1 LLTHSTGPSRTTE
14 NTLTNISFSSL
25 VSGKGQLK
33 YLFFGGKGGVGKT
46 AVAGATA
53 YYLSERLGKKTL
65 ISSTNPVHSLSSL
78 FGQDLWRKGTQK
90 IEGTRNLYADEIDI
104 SSTIERYKGDIRE
117 RLVQFLK
124 FADIPVDVE
133 PFIEIAT
140 TNPSFEESAMFD
152 DMVDLILSKN
162 FDAYVFD
169 TAPVAHTYR
178 LLGMSK
184 VYNLWLNKMIKS
196 REESMSLRAKLSFRK
211 EKILQELKKDPLLA
225 SLAGTKRKTEEARTL
240 LTDSEKTAFFFVTL
254 PLALPIAVIERFIT
268 WVQAFQIPVGGVI
281 VNEVIPKAD
290 VENLS
295 PYVANRMEEQTGY
308 LRMAGE
314 KFPGMI
320 RAVLPLYDREV
331 NGLEMVSRMAENLSS
346 GSEARI

>member
-1 LLTHSTGPSRTTE
+1 METTKPS
-14 NTLTNISFSSL
+14 LPFPSFIAE
-25 VSGKGQLK
+25 KKDLK

-53 YYLSERLGKKTL
+53 YYLAESLGRKTL

-78 FGQDLWRKGTQK
+78 FGQDLWKKGTQK
-90 IEGTRNLYADEIDI
+90 VEGTRNLYADEIDI
-104 SSTIERYKGDIRE
+104 SSTIERYKGEIKD

-124 FADIPVDVE
+124 FADIPVDIE

-152 DMVDLILSKN
+152 DMVDLMLNEKY
-162 FDAYVFD
+162 DAYVFD

-211 EKILQELKKDPLLA
+211 EKIVQELKKDPLLI
-225 SLAGTKRKTEEARTL
+225 SLAGTKKKTEEARKL
-240 LTDSEKTAFFFVTL
+240 LTDSERTAFFFVTL

-268 WVQAFQIPVGGVI
+268 WVQAFQIPIGGVI
-281 VNEVIPKAD
+281 VNEVIPTVNSEK
-290 VENLS
+290 LS
-295 PYVANRMEEQTGY
+295 PYVANRTNEQAGY
-308 LRMAGE
+308 LKLAE
-314 KFPGMI
+314 QKFPGMI
-320 RAVLPLYDREV
+320 RAVLPLFEREV
-331 NGLEMVSRMAENLSS
+331 NGLDMVSKMAQSLSL
-346 GSEARI
+346 GSETRV

>member
-1 LLTHSTGPSRTTE
+1 METERPSTSFPSF
-14 NTLTNISFSSL
+14 IA
-25 VSGKGQLK
+25 GKKNLK

-46 AVAGATA
+46 AIAGATA
-53 YYLSERLGKKTL
+53 HYLSEKLGRKTL

-78 FGQDLWRKGTQK
+78 FGQDLWKKGTQR
-90 IEGTRNLYADEIDI
+90 IQGTKNLYANEIDI
-104 SSTIERYKGDIRE
+104 SSTIERYKGEIKE

-124 FADIPVDVE
+124 FADIPVDIE

-152 DMVDLILSKN
+152 DMVDLILNEKY
-162 FDAYVFD
+162 DAYVFD

-225 SLAGTKRKTEEARTL
+225 TLIATRRKTEEGRRL
-240 LTDSEKTAFFFVTL
+240 LTDAEKTAFFFVTL
-254 PLALPIAVIERFIT
+254 PLALPIAVVERFIT
-268 WVQAFQIPVGGVI
+268 WVEAFSIPIGGVI
-281 VNEVIPKAD
+281 VNEVIPKTD
-290 VENLS
+290 PTNLS
-295 PYVANRMEEQTGY
+295 PFVANRIKEQAGY
-308 LRMAGE
+308 LRMAEE
-314 KFPGMI
+314 KFPGMV
-320 RAVLPLYDREV
+320 RAAIPLYEREA
-331 NGLEMVSRMAENLSS
+331 NGLEMVARMGEDLSRS
-346 GSEARI
+346 

>member
-1 LLTHSTGPSRTTE
+1 METANPS
-14 NTLTNISFSSL
+14 LSFPSFIA
-25 VSGKGQLK
+25 GKKELK

-46 AVAGATA
+46 ALAGASA
-53 YYLSERLGKKTL
+53 YYLSEKLGKKTL

-78 FGQDLWRKGTQK
+78 FGQDLWRKGTRK
-90 IEGTRNLYADEIDI
+90 VEGTKNLYAVEIDI
-104 SSTIERYKGDIRE
+104 SATIERYKGEIKE

-152 DMVDLILSKN
+152 DMVDLILNEK

-211 EKILQELKKDPLLA
+211 EKILQELRKDPLLM
-225 SLAGTKRKTEEARTL
+225 SLAGTKKKTEEARRL

-268 WVQAFQIPVGGVI
+268 WVQAFQIPIGGVI

-290 VENLS
+290 SEKLS
-295 PYVANRMEEQTGY
+295 PYVANRMEEQMGY
-308 LRMAGE
+308 LKLAE
-314 KFPGMI
+314 QKFPGMI
-320 RAVLPLYDREV
+320 RAVLPLYEKEV
-331 NGLEMVSRMAENLSS
+331 NGLEMVSRMAQTLSL
-346 GSEARI
+346 GSESGI

>member
-1 LLTHSTGPSRTTE
+1 METANPS
-14 NTLTNISFSSL
+14 LSFPSF
-25 VSGKGQLK
+25 VAGKKELK

-46 AVAGATA
+46 ALAGATA
-53 YYLSERLGKKTL
+53 YYLSEKLGKKTL

-78 FGQDLWRKGTQK
+78 FGQDLWRKGTRK
-90 IEGTRNLYADEIDI
+90 VEGTKNLYAVEIDI
-104 SSTIERYKGDIRE
+104 SATIERYKGEIKE

-152 DMVDLILSKN
+152 DMVDLILNEK

-211 EKILQELKKDPLLA
+211 EKILQELRKDPLLM
-225 SLAGTKRKTEEARTL
+225 SLAGTKKKTEEARRL

-268 WVQAFQIPVGGVI
+268 WVQAFQIPIGGVI
-281 VNEVIPKAD
+281 VNEVIPKANS
-290 VENLS
+290 EKLS
-295 PYVANRMEEQTGY
+295 PYVANRMEEQMGY
-308 LRMAGE
+308 LKLAE
-314 KFPGMI
+314 QKFPGMI
-320 RAVLPLYDREV
+320 RAVLPLYEKEV
-331 NGLEMVSRMAENLSS
+331 NGLEMVSRMAQSLSS
-346 GSEARI
+346 GSESGI

>member
-1 LLTHSTGPSRTTE
+1 METANSLSFPS
-14 NTLTNISFSSL
+14 F
-25 VSGKGQLK
+25 VAGKKELK

-46 AVAGATA
+46 ALAGATA
-53 YYLSERLGKKTL
+53 YYLSEKLGKKTL

-78 FGQDLWRKGTQK
+78 FGQDLWRKGTRK
-90 IEGTRNLYADEIDI
+90 VEGTKNLYAVEIDI
-104 SSTIERYKGDIRE
+104 SATIERYKGEIKE

-152 DMVDLILSKN
+152 DMVDLILNEK

-211 EKILQELKKDPLLA
+211 EKILQELRKDPLLM
-225 SLAGTKRKTEEARTL
+225 SLAGTKKKTEEARRL

-268 WVQAFQIPVGGVI
+268 WVQAFQIPIGGVI
-281 VNEVIPKAD
+281 VNEVIPKANS
-290 VENLS
+290 EKLS
-295 PYVANRMEEQTGY
+295 PYVANRMEEQMGY
-308 LRMAGE
+308 LKLAE
-314 KFPGMI
+314 QKFPGMI
-320 RAVLPLYDREV
+320 RAVLPLYEKEV
-331 NGLEMVSRMAENLSS
+331 NGLEMVSRMAQSLSS
-346 GSEARI
+346 GSESGI